1 MPERAIVPRLS
12 INSCR
17 SMPMPLSITDSV
29 LAFLSGLIDIF
40 GGAPSVISSGA
51 DIAS

>member
-1 MPERAIVPRLS
+1 MVPRLS
-12 INSCR
+12 ISSCR
-17 SMPMPLSITDSV
+17 SMPMPLSTTESV
-29 LAFLSGLIDIF
+29 SAFLSGAMRIL